1 MRQSG
6 AAKSTRTYMI
16 GPDSRTFRNRPIG
29 SPIGSTIR
37 RTNRSRDAATLS
49 SELNDAANQG
59 FISIRT
65 ALTTYHKSS
74 SVRYGA
80 QDASAD
86 HPQRA
91 S

>member
-16 GPDSRTFRNRPIG
+16 GPDSRTFRNR
-29 SPIGSTIR
+29 PIGSTIR